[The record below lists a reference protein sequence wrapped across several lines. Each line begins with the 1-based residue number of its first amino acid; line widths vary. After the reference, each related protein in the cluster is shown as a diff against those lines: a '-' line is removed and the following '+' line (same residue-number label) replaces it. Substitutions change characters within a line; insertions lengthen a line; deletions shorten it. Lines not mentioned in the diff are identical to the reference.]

1 MIYDLSRHRYNH
13 KSQIINHNSKSYGF
27 KTKNK
32 SKRKLQHGFHDG
44 RHIPAVDFLYGY
56 LHRRDS
62 ERHQGDAPQAQKQTA
77 AKPLTRVTIDANL
90 NYYVAFGNQR
100 EKQVSFEEI
109 TPFLQ
114 DSYAK
119 EPEMFVALYADETV
133 PYKEIVRI
141 LNIANQNKFKMVLA
155 TRSQK

>member
-1 MIYDLSRHRYNH
+1 MALKRR
-13 KSQIINHNSKSYGF
+13 
-27 KTKNK
+27 TKVNE
-32 SKRKLQHGFHDG
+32 SFSMASMTDVIFLLLIFFMVTSTVV
-44 RHIPAVDFLYGY
+44 IPNAIKVTL
-56 LHRRDS
+56 
-62 ERHQGDAPQAQKQTA
+62 PQAQKQTS

-90 NYYVAFGNQR
+90 NYYIAFWKQR
-100 EKQVSFEEI
+100 ETQVSFEEI

-114 DSYAK
+114 ECYTK

-155 TRSQK
+155 TRPQRN